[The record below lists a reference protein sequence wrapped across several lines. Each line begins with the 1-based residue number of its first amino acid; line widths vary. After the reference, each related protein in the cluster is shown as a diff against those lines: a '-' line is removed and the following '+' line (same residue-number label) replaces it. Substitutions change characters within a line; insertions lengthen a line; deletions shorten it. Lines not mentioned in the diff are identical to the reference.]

1 MKLTKKLFFLGLL
14 FIFQSNLNAQE
25 KVTKS
30 PVEEALSDFS
40 FRSVGPA
47 FMSGRIADIAIDQT
61 NENVWY
67 VAVGSGGLWKT
78 STLEQ
83 PGHHLQTRNLFIPQ
97 DV

>member
-1 MKLTKKLFFLGLL
+1 MKLTKKLFCLGLL

-30 PVEEALSDFS
+30 PVEEALSGFS

-67 VAVGSGGLWKT
+67 VAVGSGGLW
-78 STLEQ
+78 
-83 PGHHLQTRNLFIPQ
+83 
-97 DV
+97 